1 MTLSSLAILVV
12 SYNDDSRTALLES
25 LNDYGVAGVACAT
38 YREAEDYALYGF
50 YNGLLIDLPSI
61 IKAKGEE
68 KIIAYTL
75 TNFFPILRVRAIGAT
90 LVPMAMPGSA
100 KQDKSLSEFLT
111 KTCSDF
117 RPRRLRAHKRHPVCI
132 SVLLRY
138 KGEELRGFTLN
149 VSWGGAFIV
158 DVQAERFDV
167 GENVEINLP
176 QFKGSLKA
184 VICWI
189 MPWGMSCAPGIGVS
203 FSKIDTSLEEVFA
216 GILKSRKEFDRDR
229 LMA

>member
-12 SYNDDSRTALLES
+12 SYSDDARAALLET
-25 LNDYGVAGVACAT
+25 LNKHGVAAVACAT
-38 YREAEDYALYGF
+38 FREAEDQALRGF
-50 YNGLLIDLPSI
+50 YHGLLIDLPSI

-75 TNFFPILRVRAIGAT
+75 TNFFPTLRVRAIGAT
-90 LVPMAMPGSA
+90 LVPMAMPGAA
-100 KQDKSLSEFLT
+100 KQDKSLSDFLT
-111 KTCSDF
+111 KTCSAF
-117 RPRRLRAHKRHPVCI
+117 SPRKPRAHKRHPVCI

-158 DVQAERFDV
+158 DVQADRFSV
-167 GENVEINLP
+167 GESVEIDLP
-176 QFKGSLKA
+176 QLNGSIKA
-184 VICWI
+184 TICWI
-189 MPWGMSCAPGIGVS
+189 MPWGKSSAPGIGVS
-203 FSKIDTSLEEVFA
+203 FSEMDASFEDVLA
-216 GILKSRKEFDRDR
+216 DILKSRKEFDRDR